1 MPSEHF
7 SKTVPGKLV
16 SYRLVSRMFPDLES
30 HMVPPIAHKAW
41 QDLITGNIEV
51 TSTKFGFNL
60 LLTNNRN
67 YYQKNRSQT
76 NVAQL
81 IEQTHAYLK
90 KHENLYQAELKQIFK
105 EDYIAAV
112 NR

>member
-1 MPSEHF
+1 
-7 SKTVPGKLV
+7 
-16 SYRLVSRMFPDLES
+16 
-30 HMVPPIAHKAW
+30 MVPPISHRAW
-41 QDLITGNIEV
+41 QGLILGNIEV

-67 YYQKNRSQT
+67 YYQKNRSQA

-81 IEQTHAYLK
+81 IEQTHAYLT
-90 KHENLYQAELKQIFK
+90 KHESLYQAELKQIFK
-105 EDYIAAV
+105 EDYLAAV

>member
-1 MPSEHF
+1 
-7 SKTVPGKLV
+7 
-16 SYRLVSRMFPDLES
+16 
-30 HMVPPIAHKAW
+30 MVPPISHRAW
-41 QDLITGNIEV
+41 QELILGKIDV

-67 YYQKNRSQT
+67 YYQRNRSQD
-76 NVAQL
+76 NVDQL
-81 IEQTHAYLK
+81 IRQTHAFLS
-90 KHENLYQAELKQIFK
+90 KHEKLYQLELKQIFK